1 MPGQLGEQNPTDA
14 LYAESERSVL
24 QYGFMSHIH
33 EFSDEFTLI
42 PAAWMATSAVRRS
55 GKQGPEHFKDL
66 VSRVLKDIIS
76 SKARKQ
82 EILVV
87 WLNGVMYIL

>member
-1 MPGQLGEQNPTDA
+1 M
-14 LYAESERSVL
+14 
-24 QYGFMSHIH
+24 QYFVGGIAY
-33 EFSDEFTLI
+33 FSIDFRQQS
-42 PAAWMATSAVRRS
+42 PVAATWMATSAVRRS

-87 WLNGVMYIL
+87 WLNGVMFIL